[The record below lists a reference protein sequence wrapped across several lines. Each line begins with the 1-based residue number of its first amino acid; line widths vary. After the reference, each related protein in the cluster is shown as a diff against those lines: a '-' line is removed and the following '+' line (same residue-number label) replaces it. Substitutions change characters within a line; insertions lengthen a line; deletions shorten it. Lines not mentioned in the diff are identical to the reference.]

1 MIFCE
6 GDISMQNLKRSAR
19 EKELDIIRK
28 KECSWLKSKEKQ
40 SDSFLN
46 QKLEQ
51 YVPEKLQNTLNVAF
65 EKAFTLIFDKGAGVI
80 EKTYKKE
87 ELERI
92 YKINAYAMS
101 LKEDKKSLRT
111 FSRLSGSTGVTNLLL
126 SGAEGVGLGIL
137 GIGLPDIPLFTA
149 MMLKSVY
156 QTALTYGFDYESE
169 EERYFILKLI
179 ETSLLTGNYAKEAD
193 MEVNYFIQYSTL
205 PKNYDRKEQIRKTAQ
220 VLSNELLYMK
230 FLQGI
235 PVVGAIGGA
244 YDAVYLKRIIQYA
257 NLKYRKRFLSGKD
270 L

>member
-1 MIFCE
+1 M
-6 GDISMQNLKRSAR
+6 
-19 EKELDIIRK
+19 
-28 KECSWLKSKEKQ
+28 
-40 SDSFLN
+40 N

-51 YVPEKLQNTLNVAF
+51 YVPEKLQDTLHVAF

-101 LKEDKKSLRT
+101 LKEDTKSLRT
-111 FSRLSGSTGVTNLLL
+111 FSRLSTSTGVTNLLL

-137 GIGLPDIPLFTA
+137 GVGLPDIPLFTA

-179 ETSLLTGNYAKEAD
+179 
-193 MEVNYFIQYSTL
+193 
-205 PKNYDRKEQIRKTAQ
+205 
-220 VLSNELLYMK
+220 
-230 FLQGI
+230 
-235 PVVGAIGGA
+235 
-244 YDAVYLKRIIQYA
+244 
-257 NLKYRKRFLSGKD
+257 
-270 L
+270 